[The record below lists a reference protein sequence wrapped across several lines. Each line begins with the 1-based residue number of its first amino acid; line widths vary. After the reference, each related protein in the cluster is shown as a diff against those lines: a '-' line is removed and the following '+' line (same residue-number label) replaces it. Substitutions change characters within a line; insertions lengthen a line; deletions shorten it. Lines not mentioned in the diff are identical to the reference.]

1 MDFDIQINTKEL
13 ITKKK
18 KEKRKKRQ
26 VFEYEVETMRNEEDW
41 EEIYDNEK

>member
-18 KEKRKKRQ
+18 KDKRKKNTT
-26 VFEYEVETMRNEEDW
+26 FEYEVETMREGTEW
-41 EEIYDNEK
+41 EEIYDNNN

>member
-18 KEKRKKRQ
+18 KDKRKKSTT
-26 VFEYEVETMRNEEDW
+26 FEYEIETMRESKEW
-41 EEIYDNEK
+41 ENLYDNNL